1 MTRTPL
7 RHDAAPTRQLAHRAV
22 LTIALLTLV
31 APAAAKAQGADPAD
45 VESIDAIITAVY
57 DVISGDAGEVRDWDR
72 WNTLFLDEAMLSPT
86 GPTQDG
92 RWGRAIIPARDY
104 PERVGATLERNGFV
118 EAEVGR
124 VTERFGNIAH
134 AFSTYVSYRS
144 RTDTEPFQRGINSFQ
159 LLHDGTRW
167 WVVSVYWQAET
178 EEHPIP
184 PKYVG
189 TIGD

>member
-1 MTRTPL
+1 MIRIASLPM
-7 RHDAAPTRQLAHRAV
+7 RHARSFATIGAVAALAFGAPQ
-22 LTIALLTLV
+22 ATL
-31 APAAAKAQGADPAD
+31 AQDADPAD

-72 WNTLFLDEAMLSPT
+72 WNTLFLEEAMLSPT

-104 PERVGATLERNGFV
+104 PDRVGATLETNGFV

-134 AFSTYVSYRS
+134 AFSTYVSFRS
-144 RTDTEPFQRGINSFQ
+144 RADTEPFQRGINSFQ
-159 LLHDGTRW
+159 LLYDGARW

-178 EEHPIP
+178 ADYPIP
-184 PKYVG
+184 EKYVG
-189 TIGD
+189 TIGGER